1 MVKSINLGNQIIMF
15 GSSKCPAC
23 VAQVKLLNDYF
34 SKNNTSLIIKY
45 FNLDKHAPP
54 SFLLDSSGNYSM
66 PSWYSPKSKKIT
78 QGMIPPNKFVG
89 IMGIKR
95 NNNFG
100 NWTPEIDTLLK
111 YGKNFPDN
119 KGFQIGNSFSNE
131 MTKKWGDPLASGTL
145 GREFG
150 PGNTDKAY
158 TNAYFNNIRM
168 ARPGGDL
175 DSLDFLN
182 RNCNLMNNPKL
193 SSDTQNL
200 GFLYD
205 AKDRQLNSNNFGR
218 KLYYQMGPAYAYNNE
233 YLVDKNTVNSLYGGA
248 LQGESPK
255 PLGVMNKKMFIGN
268 QKEYTPLKQGN
279 LVIPPYINEF
289 GLKAKKKLIPKGSR
303 NKVKKINEGDVLT
316 LKNNKIV
323 LIKK

>member
-1 MVKSINLGNQIIMF
+1 
-15 GSSKCPAC
+15 
-23 VAQVKLLNDYF
+23 
-34 SKNNTSLIIKY
+34 
-45 FNLDKHAPP
+45 
-54 SFLLDSSGNYSM
+54 
-66 PSWYSPKSKKIT
+66 
-78 QGMIPPNKFVG
+78 
-89 IMGIKR
+89 
-95 NNNFG
+95 
-100 NWTPEIDTLLK
+100 
-111 YGKNFPDN
+111 
-119 KGFQIGNSFSNE
+119 
-131 MTKKWGDPLASGTL
+131 
-145 GREFG
+145 
-150 PGNTDKAY
+150 
-158 TNAYFNNIRM
+158 M

-193 SSDTQNL
+193 TSDTKDL

-205 AKDRQLNSNNFGR
+205 AEDRQLNSNNFGR
-218 KLYYQMGPAYAYNNE
+218 KLYSQMGPAYAYNNE

-268 QKEYTPLKQGN
+268 QPEYTPLKQGN
-279 LVIPPYINEF
+279 LVIPKYINEF
-289 GLKAKKKLIPKGSR
+289 GLSGKKKLK

>member
-1 MVKSINLGNQIIMF
+1 
-15 GSSKCPAC
+15 
-23 VAQVKLLNDYF
+23 
-34 SKNNTSLIIKY
+34 
-45 FNLDKHAPP
+45 
-54 SFLLDSSGNYSM
+54 
-66 PSWYSPKSKKIT
+66 
-78 QGMIPPNKFVG
+78 
-89 IMGIKR
+89 
-95 NNNFG
+95 
-100 NWTPEIDTLLK
+100 
-111 YGKNFPDN
+111 
-119 KGFQIGNSFSNE
+119 
-131 MTKKWGDPLASGTL
+131 MTKKWGDPLNSGTL

-158 TNAYFNNIRM
+158 TSAYFNDIRM
-168 ARPGGDL
+168 ARPGDDL

-193 SSDTQNL
+193 TSDTKDL

-205 AKDRQLNSNNFGR
+205 AEDRQLNSNSFGR
-218 KLYYQMGPAYAYNNE
+218 KLYYQMGPAYEYNNE

-268 QKEYTPLKQGN
+268 QPEYTPLKQGN
-279 LVIPPYINEF
+279 LVIPKYINEF
-289 GLKAKKKLIPKGSR
+289 GISGKKKLIPKRSR